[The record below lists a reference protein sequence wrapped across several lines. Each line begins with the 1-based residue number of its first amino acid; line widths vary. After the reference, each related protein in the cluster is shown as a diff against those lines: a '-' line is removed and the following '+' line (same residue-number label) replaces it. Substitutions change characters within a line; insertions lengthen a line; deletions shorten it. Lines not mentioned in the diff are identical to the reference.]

1 MKGNTIIKVVI
12 VVIAISVVGYI
23 IYHSNRAAEITGL
36 VKNSPEEFN
45 LNHYVDSIADEIKH
59 SSSASSAYK
68 TYNSLYEEINVYA
81 GISKADGATFITPS
95 DLQIAYEHAFNAY
108 WPFINRKADE
118 MFQSADWPDRMKIK
132 EEVNSLLGK
141 EGLHRIQKDSLKN
154 YKDYI
159 TGYGRFESL
168 LKQLENCKNAET
180 YNKLSQLSNYSKYP
194 YCNLSKFQ
202 SRRNNA
208 EDNAKNAWKSYLKS
222 QKADIQ
228 SMGNRLLNDSYIS
241 RDDILSFAS
250 SKNKWNNDVTSYEKN
265 TSDDGTFTSDKDSL
279 ENIYIKL
286 TDIINNQNNY

>member
-1 MKGNTIIKVVI
+1 MKGSTIIKIMI
-12 VVIAISVVGYI
+12 VVAAIGIVGYV
-23 IYHSNRAAEITGL
+23 IYHSNRAAEITEL

-45 LNHYVDSIADEIKH
+45 LNHYVDSIADDIKNAV
-59 SSSASSAYK
+59 SASSAYK
-68 TYNSLYEEINVYA
+68 TYNGLYEEIDVYA
-81 GISKADGATFITPS
+81 NITKTDGSAFVKPS
-95 DLQIAYEHAFNAY
+95 DMQIAYEHAFNAY

-180 YNKLSQLSNYSKYP
+180 YKKRSSLSNYSKYP

-241 RDDILSFAS
+241 RDDILYFAS
-250 SKNKWNNDVTSYEKN
+250 SKNKWKNDVSSYEE
-265 TSDDGTFTSDKDSL
+265 TIGDYETFRQDKEIL
-279 ENIYIKL
+279 EEIFLNL
-286 TDIINNQNNY
+286 TYKINNKNNF